1 MAVQLTREQAAVVAD
16 RGGELLVSAAAGS
29 GKTFVLVQRLL
40 DRVLREGMD
49 LDQFL
54 IITFT
59 KAAAAE
65 LRSKIMAALREALEE
80 RPGDVH
86 LKRQT
91 TLIYRTQISTIHAF
105 CTRLLRESSAQLD
118 LDPDFRMA
126 EDGEAG
132 LLRSQTLDRVIEEA
146 YAHLEEGH
154 FASLVDTLSAGRDD
168 NRLKT
173 IVLDIHSRIQSHP
186 DPACWLREQSEAF
199 ELEGVTDAAQTSWGA
214 LLLEDAREQVEY
226 WRRQMVRALDLL
238 AGDAALEQAYAENFC
253 GTLDS
258 MDAFLDAARQGWDAA
273 AAQAGI
279 RFDKLKAARKVEDI
293 GLREQVKGLRDQCKK
308 KMAQMAER
316 FAGDSASL
324 LGDLAAVREPVQE
337 LFRLVAAFEAAYQ
350 QAKRRRRMLDF
361 NDLEHL
367 TVRALVAADGSPTEL
382 ARQWQGRF
390 AEVLVDEYQ
399 DTNAVQNAI
408 FNALTGG
415 GKTLFQ
421 VGDVKQSIYRFRL
434 ADPGIFL
441 DKFNRFPRGGQAAEG
456 EPRTLVLSRN
466 FRSRP
471 SVLEAVNFVFEQI
484 MTPAFGEI
492 AYTEDQR
499 LYPGGTFPAYPG
511 DVTELNV
518 VDVSGL
524 ETGEDEASIPRD
536 QAEAQFVARRVRR
549 LLDEPGQVTENG
561 TLWPVRPEDI
571 AILHRSPSKVLR
583 HLTLALDRE
592 QVPWQLAGDED
603 FFSSTEVR
611 VALAFLQVVD
621 NPREDV
627 PLIAVLRS
635 PVCGFSGDQLAL
647 LRAGCPQGDFY
658 TCLCRGA
665 EQGDGACA
673 AFLEE
678 LDGLRLLAPDLS
690 AAQLLWHIYDRTGL
704 MGIFGAMAGGQRRQ
718 DNLLAFYDYACA
730 CQRSGRSSLFDF
742 VRNLRQMLEQGETLP
757 GVPGRQGSGVHIM
770 SIHKSKGLEFPVV
783 VLAGLSRKCNKA
795 DEQAP
800 MLFHQTLGVGPK
812 GLDPELR
819 VEFPTLARQAV
830 KLQLDREMKA
840 EELRLLYVAM
850 TRAKDKLIL
859 TLCLANAERTLNGLR
874 EYAGPHPDPRALL
887 QRDSV
892 GEWLLLP
899 VLARD
904 DAEEL
909 WTAGPPEERIVPP
922 DRWDIRLCTL
932 DSAGLS
938 SGPAVQPP
946 VSEKERAETDLN
958 WLTWRYPHQ
967 QLVDLPSK
975 VTATQMKGRLLD
987 AEAAEETR
995 AEVSEESGEDR
1006 FERPRFEQRERGLTS
1021 AQRGSAMHSVMEH
1034 IDLDRAADAE
1044 SVAREIERLVQGG
1057 WLTRQ
1062 QGDAVN
1068 PAQIAGFW
1076 DSDVGRAARS
1086 APNLR
1091 REFKFSVLM
1100 PASRYQPGVPE
1111 TETMLLQG
1119 VVDCCFETAEGLTVI
1134 DFKTDRVTS
1143 ETVAERAEGYRG
1155 QIELYSQALTELTG
1169 KRVVTKMLWF
1179 FAVNQGF
1186 YL

>member
-65 LRSKIMAALREALEE
+65 LRSKIMAALRGAGGGP
-80 RPGDVH
+80 PGDVH
-86 LKRQT
+86 PRGRPPLLPPPQT
-91 TLIYRTQISTIHAF
+91 PPIHAF

-132 LLRSQTLDRVIEEA
+132 LLRGQTLDRGIEEA

-367 TVRALVAADGSPTEL
+367 TVRALVAADGSPT
-382 ARQWQGRF
+382 
-390 AEVLVDEYQ
+390 
-399 DTNAVQNAI
+399 VQNAI

-561 TLWPVRPEDI
+561 TLRPVRPEDI

-995 AEVSEESGEDR
+995 AEVSGEDR

-1044 SVAREIERLVQGG
+1044 SVAREIERLVQGS

-1076 DSDVGRAARS
+1076 DSDMGRAARS

-1169 KRVVTKMLWF
+1169 KQVVTKMLWF

>member
-1 MAVQLTREQAAVVAD
+1 MSVQLTQEQAAVVAS
-16 RGGELLVSAAAGS
+16 RGGQLLVSAAAGS

-40 DRVLREGMD
+40 DRVIREGLD

-65 LRSKIMAALREALEE
+65 LRSKIMDALRKALQE
-80 RPGDVH
+80 RPGDAH

-126 EDGEAG
+126 EDSEAG
-132 LLRSQTLDRVIEEA
+132 LLRSQTLDRVLEEA
-146 YAHLEEGH
+146 YANLDQGH

-186 DPACWLREQSEAF
+186 DPERWLREQSAAF
-199 ELEGVTDAAQTSWGA
+199 DLEGITDVAQTRWGA
-214 LLLEDAREQVEY
+214 LLLQDAREQVEY
-226 WRRQMVRALDLL
+226 WRRQMVRALDLM
-238 AGDAALEQAYAENFC
+238 AADGALEAAYAESFC
-253 GTLDS
+253 DTLDS
-258 MDAFLDAARQGWDAA
+258 MDTFLDATRQGWDAA
-273 AAQAGI
+273 AAQAEI
-279 RFDKLKAARKVEDI
+279 RFGKLKAARKVEDAA
-293 GLREQVKGLRDQCKK
+293 LRDQVKELRDQCKK
-308 KMAQMAER
+308 RMKQMAER
-316 FAGDSASL
+316 FAGDSATL

-337 LFRLVAAFEAAYQ
+337 LFRLVSAFEAAYQ

-361 NDLEHL
+361 NDLEHFA
-367 TVRALVAADGSPTEL
+367 VRALVAPDGSPTEL
-382 ARQWQGRF
+382 ARQWQSRF

-408 FNALTGG
+408 FDALTGG

-441 DKFNRFPRGGQAAEG
+441 DKFRRFPKEEQAAEG

-471 SVLEAVNFVFEQI
+471 SVLEAVNFVFEHL

-499 LYPGGTFPAYPG
+499 LYAGMAFPEHPG
-511 DVTELNV
+511 DETELNV
-518 VDVSGL
+518 VDLSAV
-524 ETGEDEASIPRD
+524 ETEEDEASLPKD
-536 QAEAQFVARRVRR
+536 QAEMQFVAQRVRQ
-549 LLDEPGQVTENG
+549 LLEEGFLVTEDG
-561 TLWPVRPEDI
+561 TLRPVRPEDI
-571 AILHRSPSKVLR
+571 AILHRSPNKVLR
-583 HLTLALDRE
+583 HLTLALDQA

-611 VALAFLQVVD
+611 VALAFLQIVD

-635 PVCGFSGDQLAL
+635 PVYGFSGDQLAL
-647 LRAGCPQGDFY
+647 LRANCPQGDFY
-658 TCLCRGA
+658 TCLCHGA
-665 EQGDGACA
+665 EQGDGASA

-678 LDGLRLLAPDLS
+678 LEGLRLLAPDLS
-690 AAQLLWHIYDRTGL
+690 AAQLLWHIYDQTGL
-704 MGIFGAMAGGQRRQ
+704 MGIFGAMPGGQRRQ
-718 DNLLAFYDYACA
+718 ENLLAFYDYTCA

-742 VRNLRQMLEQGETLP
+742 VRDLRQVLEQGGSLP
-757 GVPGRQGSGVHIM
+757 GVPGRQGSGVHIL

-795 DEQAP
+795 DERAP

-830 KLQLDREMKA
+830 QLQLDREMKA

-850 TRAKDKLIL
+850 TRAKEKLIL
-859 TLCLANAERTLNGLR
+859 VMCLANAERALGGLR

-899 VLARD
+899 VLARS
-904 DAEEL
+904 DAEAL
-909 WTAGPPEERIVPP
+909 WMDAPPEGRIMPP
-922 DRWDIRLCTL
+922 DHWDIRLCTPDREALQSGAVIRQAPPEEQTGSPDLSWL
-932 DSAGLS
+932 DW
-938 SGPAVQPP
+938 Q
-946 VSEKERAETDLN
+946 
-958 WLTWRYPHQ
+958 YPDR
-967 QLVDLPSK
+967 LLADLPSK

-987 AEAAEETR
+987 DEAAEETVVPS
-995 AEVSEESGEDR
+995 AALT
-1006 FERPRFEQRERGLTS
+1006 FERPRFEQRERGLTP
-1021 AQRGSAMHSVMEH
+1021 AQRGSAMHSVMQL
-1034 IDLDRAADAE
+1034 IDLDQAADPA
-1044 SVAREIERLVQGG
+1044 SVTREVERLVQGG

-1062 QGDAVN
+1062 QGDAVDPN
-1068 PAQIAGFW
+1068 QIAAFW
-1076 DSDVGRAARS
+1076 ASDVGWLARS
-1086 APNLR
+1086 APDLR

-1100 PASRYQPGVPE
+1100 PASRYHPDAPE

-1134 DFKTDRVTS
+1134 DFKTDRIS
-1143 ETVAERAEGYRG
+1143 AGQLAERAESYRG
-1155 QIELYSQALTELTG
+1155 QVELYSQALEELTG
-1169 KRVVTKMLWF
+1169 KPVAQKMLWF
-1179 FAVNQGF
+1179 FAVNQGVF
-1186 YL
+1186 L

>member
-1 MAVQLTREQAAVVAD
+1 MSVQLTKEQAAVVAS

-40 DRVLREGMD
+40 DRVIREGMD

-65 LRSKIMAALREALEE
+65 LRSKIMVALRKALQE
-80 RPGDVH
+80 RPGDAH

-118 LDPDFRMA
+118 RDPDFRMA
-126 EDGEAG
+126 EDSEAG
-132 LLRSQTLDRVIEEA
+132 LLRSQILDRVLEEA
-146 YAHLEEGH
+146 YANLDQGH

-186 DPACWLREQSEAF
+186 DPERWLQEQSAAF
-199 ELEGVTDAAQTSWGA
+199 DLEGITDVAQTSWGA

-238 AGDAALEQAYAENFC
+238 AGDSALEAAYAENFC
-253 GTLDS
+253 DTLDS
-258 MDAFLDAARQGWDAA
+258 MDTFLAAARQSWDAA
-273 AAQAGI
+273 AAQAEI
-279 RFDKLKAARKVEDI
+279 RFGKLKAARKVEDVA
-293 GLREQVKGLRDQCKK
+293 LRDQVKGLRDQCKK
-308 KMAQMAER
+308 KMQQMAER
-316 FAGDSASL
+316 FAGDSAAL

-337 LFRLVAAFEAAYQ
+337 LFRLVSVFERAYQ

-361 NDLEHL
+361 NDLEHF

-382 ARQWQGRF
+382 ARQWQRQF

-408 FNALTGG
+408 FNALTDG

-441 DKFNRFPRGGQAAEG
+441 DKFRRFPKEEQAAVG
-456 EPRTLVLSRN
+456 EARTLVLSRN

-471 SVLEAVNFVFEQI
+471 SVLAAVNFVFEHI

-499 LYPGGTFPAYPG
+499 LYPGMEFPAHP
-511 DVTELNV
+511 DDETELDV
-518 VDVSGL
+518 VDLSAV
-524 ETGEDEASIPRD
+524 ETEEDEASIPRD

-549 LLDEPGQVTENG
+549 LLEAGFPVTEDG
-561 TLWPVRPEDI
+561 ALRPVRPEDI
-571 AILHRSPSKVLR
+571 AILHRSPNKVLR
-583 HLTLALDRE
+583 HLTLALDQE

-611 VALAFLQVVD
+611 VALAFLQIVD

-635 PVCGFSGDQLAL
+635 PVYGFSGDQLAL
-647 LRAGCPQGDFY
+647 LRANCPQGDFY
-658 TCLCRGA
+658 TCLCHGA
-665 EQGDGACA
+665 ERGDEASG

-678 LDGLRLLAPDLS
+678 LEGLRLLAPDLS
-690 AAQLLWHIYDRTGL
+690 AAQLLWHIYDQTGL
-704 MGIFGAMAGGQRRQ
+704 MGIFGAMPGGQRRQ
-718 DNLLAFYDYACA
+718 ENLLAFYDYTCA

-742 VRNLRQMLEQGETLP
+742 VRDLRRMLEQGGSLP
-757 GVPGRQGSGVHIM
+757 GVPGRQGSGVHIL

-850 TRAKDKLIL
+850 TRAKEKLIL
-859 TLCLANAERTLNGLR
+859 VMCLANAERTLNGLR

-899 VLARD
+899 VLARN
-904 DAEEL
+904 DAEAL
-909 WTAGPPEERIVPP
+909 WMENPPDQRIVPP
-922 DRWDIRLCTL
+922 DHWNIQLCMPDQETL
-932 DSAGLS
+932 QGGQAAQVPLS
-938 SGPAVQPP
+938 EVQVAP
-946 VSEKERAETDLN
+946 VDLS
-958 WLTWRYPHQ
+958 WLTWHDPNR
-967 QLVDLPSK
+967 LLADLPSK

-987 AEAAEETR
+987 AEAAEETVGM
-995 AEVSEESGEDR
+995 EPVELS
-1006 FERPRFEQRERGLTS
+1006 FERPRFEQRERGLTP
-1021 AQRGSAMHSVMEH
+1021 AQRGSAVHSVMQL
-1034 IDLDRAADAE
+1034 IDLDQAADPE
-1044 SVAREIERLVQGG
+1044 SVAKEIQRLVQGG
-1057 WLTRQ
+1057 WLTEQ
-1062 QGDAVN
+1062 EGAAVV
-1068 PAQIAGFW
+1068 PEQIAGFW
-1076 DSDVGRAARS
+1076 ASDMGWTARS

-1100 PASRYQPGVPE
+1100 PASRYHPDAPE
-1111 TETMLLQG
+1111 GEHMLLQG
-1119 VVDCCFETAEGLTVI
+1119 VVDCCFENEEGLTVI
-1134 DFKTDRVTS
+1134 DFKTDRVSAQTM
-1143 ETVAERAEGYRG
+1143 AERAESYRG
-1155 QIELYSQALTELTG
+1155 QVELYAQALEELTG
-1169 KRVVTKMLWF
+1169 RPVTTKMLWF
-1179 FAVNQGF
+1179 FAANQGVF
-1186 YL
+1186 L

>member
-1 MAVQLTREQAAVVAD
+1 MAVQLTKEQAAVVAS

-40 DRVLREGMD
+40 DRVIREGLN

-65 LRSKIMAALREALEE
+65 LRSKIMSAIRKE
-80 RPGDVH
+80 RQAQPEDEH
-86 LKRQT
+86 LKRQE

-105 CTRLLRESSAQLD
+105 CTWLLRESAAQLD

-126 EDGEAG
+126 DDGEAG

-146 YAHLEEGH
+146 YEHLEEGH

-186 DPACWLREQSEAF
+186 DPARWLAEQSAAF
-199 ELEGVTDAAQTSWGA
+199 GLEGVTDAGETTWGA
-214 LLLEDAREQVEY
+214 LLLQDAREQVEY

-238 AGDAALEQAYAENFC
+238 AGDAVLERAYAENFC
-253 GTLDS
+253 ATLDS
-258 MDAFLDAARQGWDAA
+258 MDTFLTATRQGWDAA
-273 AAQAGI
+273 VAQADI
-279 RFDKLKAARKVEDI
+279 CFDKLKAARKVENPD
-293 GLREQVKGLRDQCKK
+293 LRDQVKGLRDQCKK
-308 KMAQMAER
+308 KMKQMAEL
-316 FAGDSASL
+316 FSGDSAAL
-324 LGDLAAVREPVQE
+324 LSDLAAVREPVQE
-337 LFRLVAAFEAAYQ
+337 LFRLVNVFETAYR
-350 QAKRRRRMLDF
+350 QAKRKRRMLDF

-367 TVRALVAADGSPTEL
+367 TVQALVAADGTPTAL
-382 ARQWQGRF
+382 AHQWQSRF
-390 AEVLVDEYQ
+390 AEVMVDEYQ

-408 FNALTGG
+408 FNALTDG
-415 GKTLFQ
+415 GKNLFQ

-441 DKFNRFPRGGQAAEG
+441 DKFDRFPREEQAEEGQ
-456 EPRTLVLSRN
+456 PRTLVLSRN

-471 SVLEAVNFVFEQI
+471 SVLEAVNFVFEHI

-499 LYPGGTFPAYPG
+499 LYSGVEFPDHP
-511 DVTELNV
+511 DDETEL
-518 VDVSGL
+518 DVLDLSTL
-524 ETGEDEASIPRD
+524 ENEEDEAAIPRD
-536 QAEAQFVARRVRR
+536 QAEARFVAQRVRQ
-549 LLDEPGQVTENG
+549 LLEERFPVTDEEI
-561 TLWPVRPEDI
+561 LRPVRPEDI
-571 AILHRSPSKVLR
+571 AILYRSPNKVLR
-583 HLTLALDRE
+583 YLTLALDQE

-611 VALAFLQVVD
+611 VALAFLQIVD

-635 PVCGFSGDQLAL
+635 PVYGFTGDQLAL
-647 LRAGCPQGDFY
+647 LRAHCPQGDFY
-658 TCLCRGA
+658 ACVCHGA
-665 EQGDGACA
+665 EQGDETCT
-673 AFLEE
+673 AFLSE
-678 LDGLRLLAPDLS
+678 LEGLRLMAPDLS
-690 AAQLLWHIYDRTGL
+690 AAQLLWHIYDQTGL

-718 DNLLAFYDYACA
+718 ENLLAFYDYACA
-730 CQRSGRSSLFDF
+730 NQRSGRVGLFDF
-742 VRNLRQMLEQGETLP
+742 VRDLRRILERGENLP
-757 GVPGRQGSGVHIM
+757 GVPGRQGSGVHIL

-783 VLAGLSRKCNKA
+783 LLAGLSRKCNKA

-859 TLCLANAERTLNGLR
+859 VMCLTNGVRTLNSLR

-899 VLARD
+899 VLARS
-904 DAEEL
+904 DAEAL
-909 WTAGPPEERIVPP
+909 WDEGAPEQRIVPH
-922 DRWDIRLCTL
+922 DHWQIRRCTL
-932 DSAGLS
+932 DRELVQGGEVRSLPAAEERKTSVDLS
-938 SGPAVQPP
+938 W
-946 VSEKERAETDLN
+946 LN
-958 WLTWRYPHQ
+958 WQYPNRM
-967 QLVDLPSK
+967 LADLPSK

-987 AEAAEETR
+987 AEAAEETGQL
-995 AEVSEESGEDR
+995 ALPAGS
-1006 FERPRFEQRERGLTS
+1006 FERPRFEQRERGLTP
-1021 AQRGSAMHSVMEH
+1021 AQRGSAMHSVMQL
-1034 IDLDRAADAE
+1034 IDLQRAAEAK
-1044 SVAREIERLVQGG
+1044 SVTQEVRRLVEGG
-1057 WLTRQ
+1057 WLTEQ
-1062 QGDAVN
+1062 QGAVVE
-1068 PAQIAGFW
+1068 PAQIAAFW
-1076 DSDVGRAARS
+1076 SADVGQRARNA
-1086 APNLR
+1086 AWLR

-1100 PASRYQPGVPE
+1100 PANRYQPDAPE

-1119 VVDCCFETAEGLTVI
+1119 VVDCCFETQEGLTVI
-1134 DFKTDRVTS
+1134 DFKTDRVTT
-1143 ETVAERAEGYRG
+1143 EGMAERAETYRN
-1155 QIELYSQALTELTG
+1155 QIALYSQALEELTG
-1169 KRVVTKMLWF
+1169 KPVVEKMLWF
-1179 FAVNQGF
+1179 FAAGAGIC
-1186 YL
+1186 L

>member
-1 MAVQLTREQAAVVAD
+1 MAVQLTKEQAAVVAS

-40 DRVLREGMD
+40 DRVIREGLD

-65 LRSKIMAALREALEE
+65 LRSKIMAAISKE
-80 RPGDVH
+80 RKARPEDAH
-86 LKRQT
+86 LKRQA

-105 CTRLLRESSAQLD
+105 CTRLLRESSAQLN

-126 EDGEAG
+126 EDSEAG

-146 YAHLEEGH
+146 YEHLEEGH

-186 DPACWLREQSEAF
+186 DPERWLREQSEAF
-199 ELEGVTDAAQTSWGA
+199 NLTGITDAGQTTWGA
-214 LLLEDAREQVEY
+214 LLIQDAREQVEY

-238 AGDAALEQAYAENFC
+238 AGDKILEQAYADNIC
-253 GTLDS
+253 DTLDS
-258 MDAFLDAARQGWDAA
+258 MDEFLGATRQGWDAA
-273 AAQAGI
+273 AARAEI
-279 RFDKLKAARKVEDI
+279 RFGKLKAARKVEDPA
-293 GLREQVKGLRDQCKK
+293 LKEQIKGLRDQCKK
-308 KMAQMAER
+308 KMKQMAEL
-316 FAGDSASL
+316 FLGDSASL

-337 LFRLVAAFEAAYQ
+337 LFRLVITFEHAYQ
-350 QAKRRRRMLDF
+350 QAKQTRRMLDF
-361 NDLEHL
+361 NDLEHFA
-367 TVRALVAADGSPTEL
+367 VQALVGPDGKPTAL
-382 ARQWQGRF
+382 AGQWQSRF
-390 AEVLVDEYQ
+390 AEVMVDEYQ

-441 DKFNRFPRGGQAAEG
+441 EKFNRFPKEAQAAEG

-471 SVLEAVNFVFEQI
+471 SVLEAVNFIFEQI

-499 LYPGGTFPAYPG
+499 LYAGMAFPEHL
-511 DVTELNV
+511 DDETELNIL
-518 VDVSGL
+518 DL
-524 ETGEDEASIPRD
+524 ANMETEEDEASVPKD
-536 QAEAQFVARRVRR
+536 QVEAQFIAERVRQ
-549 LLDEPGQVTENG
+549 LLEEPFSVTEDG
-561 TLWPVRPEDI
+561 VLRPVRPEDI
-571 AILHRSPSKVLR
+571 AILHRSPNKVLR
-583 HLTLALDRE
+583 HLTLALDQE

-603 FFSSTEVR
+603 FFTSTEVR
-611 VALAFLQVVD
+611 VALAFLQIVD

-635 PVCGFSGDQLAL
+635 PVYGFAGDQLAQ
-647 LRAGCPQGDFY
+647 LRAGCPEGDIY
-658 TCLCRGA
+658 ACVCRGA
-665 EQGDGACA
+665 AQGDPACG

-690 AAQLLWHIYDRTGL
+690 AAQLLWHIYDQTGL
-704 MGIFGAMAGGQRRQ
+704 MGIFGAMPGGQRRQ
-718 DNLLAFYDYACA
+718 ENLLAFYDYTCA
-730 CQRSGRSSLFDF
+730 GQRSGRSSLFDF
-742 VRNLRQMLEQGETLP
+742 VRDLRRILERGENLP
-757 GVPGRQGSGVHIM
+757 GVPGRQGAGVHIL

-800 MLFHQTLGVGPK
+800 MLFHQGLGVGPK

-859 TLCLANAERTLNGLR
+859 VMCLANAERTLNSLR

-892 GEWLLLP
+892 GEWMLLT
-899 VLARD
+899 VLARS
-904 DAEEL
+904 DAEAL
-909 WTAGPPEERIVPP
+909 WTTGAPEQLIVPP
-922 DRWDIRLCTL
+922 DHWKIRRCTPQGTEEQTGE
-932 DSAGLS
+932 AAQR
-938 SGPAVQPP
+938 PALEEITPQV
-946 VSEKERAETDLN
+946 DLN
-958 WLTWRYPHQ
+958 WLQWQYPNRI
-967 QLVDLPSK
+967 LADLPSK

-987 AEAAEETR
+987 AEVAEET
-995 AEVSEESGEDR
+995 SELPMGGDA
-1006 FERPRFEQRERGLTS
+1006 FERPRFEQRERGLTP
-1021 AQRGSAMHSVMEH
+1021 AQQGSAMHSVMQLM
-1034 IDLDRAADAE
+1034 DLDQGSDAE
-1044 SVAREIERLVQGG
+1044 SVTQEVQRLIQGG
-1057 WLTRQ
+1057 WLTEQ
-1062 QGDAVN
+1062 QGAAVD
-1068 PAQIAGFW
+1068 PEQIAAFW
-1076 DSDVGRAARS
+1076 VSDLGRAARS
-1086 APNLR
+1086 TVNLR

-1100 PASRYQPGVPE
+1100 PANRYQPEAPE
-1111 TETMLLQG
+1111 SETMLLQG
-1119 VVDCCFETAEGLTVI
+1119 VVDCCFETEAGLTVI
-1134 DFKTDRVTS
+1134 DFKTDRVSPKMLT
-1143 ETVAERAEGYRG
+1143 ERAESYRG
-1155 QIELYSQALTELTG
+1155 QIELYSEALEEMTG
-1169 KRVVTKMLWF
+1169 KPVVRKILWF
-1179 FAVNQGF
+1179 FTAKRGIA
-1186 YL
+1186 L

>member
-1 MAVQLTREQAAVVAD
+1 MAVQLTKEQAAVVAS

-40 DRVLREGMD
+40 DRVIREGLD

-65 LRSKIMAALREALEE
+65 LRSKIMAAIRKE
-80 RPGDVH
+80 RQARPEDVH
-86 LKRQT
+86 LKRQA

-105 CTRLLRESSAQLD
+105 CTKLLRESSAQMD
-118 LDPDFRMA
+118 LHPDFRMA
-126 EDGEAG
+126 DDSEAG

-146 YAHLEEGH
+146 YEQLEEGH

-186 DPACWLREQSEAF
+186 DPERWLKEQSAAF
-199 ELEGVTDAAQTSWGA
+199 DLEGITDAGQTEWGK
-214 LLLEDAREQVEY
+214 LLIQDAREQVEY

-238 AGDAALEQAYAENFC
+238 AGDEKLEQAYADSLC
-253 GTLDS
+253 DTLDS
-258 MDAFLDAARQGWDAA
+258 MDEFLSATRQGWDAA
-273 AAQAGI
+273 AAQAEI
-279 RFDKLKAARKVEDI
+279 RFGKLKAVRNVADPALK
-293 GLREQVKGLRDQCKK
+293 EQIKGIRDQCKK
-308 KMAQMAER
+308 KMKQMAEL
-316 FAGDSASL
+316 FSGDSAAL

-337 LFRLVAAFEAAYQ
+337 LFRLVTVFENAYR
-350 QAKRRRRMLDF
+350 QAKEKRRMLDF

-367 TVRALVAADGSPTEL
+367 TVRALVAADGSPTAL
-382 ARQWQGRF
+382 ARQWQNQF
-390 AEVLVDEYQ
+390 AEVMVDEYQ

-441 DKFNRFPRGGQAAEG
+441 EKFNRFPREDGAEEG

-471 SVLEAVNFVFEQI
+471 SVLEAVNFLFEHI

-499 LYPGGTFPAYPG
+499 LYAGMDFPAHP
-511 DVTELNV
+511 DDETELDV
-518 VDVSGL
+518 VDLAGL
-524 ETGEDEASIPRD
+524 ETGGDEASVPRD
-536 QAEAQFVARRVRR
+536 QMEAQFVAKRVRQ
-549 LLDEPGQVTENG
+549 LLEEQFPVTEEG
-561 TLWPVRPEDI
+561 VLRPVRPEDI
-571 AILHRSPSKVLR
+571 AILHRSPNKVLR
-583 HLTLALDRE
+583 YLTLALDQA

-611 VALAFLQVVD
+611 VALAFLQIVD

-635 PVCGFSGDQLAL
+635 PVYGFSGDQLAL
-647 LRAGCPQGDFY
+647 LRSACPAGDFY
-658 TCLCRGA
+658 TCLRHGA
-665 EQGDGACA
+665 EAGDAACT
-673 AFLEE
+673 AFLDE
-678 LDGLRLLAPDLS
+678 LEGLRLLAPDLS
-690 AAQLLWHIYDRTGL
+690 AAQLLWHIYDQTGL
-704 MGIFGAMAGGQRRQ
+704 LGIFGAMAGGQRRQ
-718 DNLLAFYDYACA
+718 ENLLAFYDYACA
-730 CQRSGRSSLFDF
+730 NQRSGRSSLFDF
-742 VRNLRQMLEQGETLP
+742 VRDLRRILERGEKLP
-757 GVPGRQGSGVHIM
+757 GVPGRQGSGVHIL

-783 VLAGLSRKCNKA
+783 ILAGLSRKCNKA

-800 MLFHQTLGVGPK
+800 VLFHQTLGVGPK

-859 TLCLANAERTLNGLR
+859 VVCLSDAERTLKSLA

-887 QRDSV
+887 QRDAV
-892 GEWLLLP
+892 GEWVLLP
-899 VLARD
+899 VLARS
-904 DAEEL
+904 DAESL
-909 WTAGPPEERIVPP
+909 WTDGVPEHVIAPEDHWQIRRYTPEGAAPLGEAVPAPSMPEETETPV
-922 DRWDIRLCTL
+922 D
-932 DSAGLS
+932 LS
-938 SGPAVQPP
+938 W
-946 VSEKERAETDLN
+946 LN
-958 WLTWRYPHQ
+958 WQYPNRV
-967 QLVDLPSK
+967 LADLPSK
-975 VTATQMKGRLLD
+975 VTATQLKGRVLD
-987 AEAAEETR
+987 GEAAEET
-995 AEVSEESGEDR
+995 VTPQGGTDP
-1006 FERPRFEQRERGLTS
+1006 FERPRFEQRERGLTP
-1021 AQRGSAMHSVMEH
+1021 AQQGSAMHSVMELIH
-1034 IDLDRAADAE
+1034 LDDAADPE
-1044 SVAREIERLVQGG
+1044 SVAGEIRRLVQGG
-1057 WLTRQ
+1057 WLTEQ
-1062 QGDAVN
+1062 QGAAVN
-1068 PAQIAGFW
+1068 PEQIAAFW
-1076 DSDVGRAARS
+1076 ASDLGRAARS
-1086 APNLR
+1086 AGALR

-1100 PASRYQPGVPE
+1100 PAGRYRSEAPE

-1119 VVDCCFETAEGLTVI
+1119 VVDCCFETGEGLTVI
-1134 DFKTDRVTS
+1134 DFKTDRVS
-1143 ETVAERAEGYRG
+1143 PKNLAERGESYRS

-1169 KRVVTKMLWF
+1169 RPVVRKVLWF
-1179 FAVNQGF
+1179 FAANQGIS
-1186 YL
+1186 L